1 MRQKIGEKFSG
12 RSSSYSRAPV
22 SLLASRLTLRVGGL
36 GRSDLGRRH
45 HPYAGIGLSVA
56 GMIAAAFGM
65 ITPVQGAVF
74 QELIDVAVIGN
85 ALRALYDGSAI
96 RAPGLL

>member
-1 MRQKIGEKFSG
+1 
-12 RSSSYSRAPV
+12 
-22 SLLASRLTLRVGGL
+22 
-36 GRSDLGRRH
+36 
-45 HPYAGIGLSVA
+45 
-56 GMIAAAFGM
+56 MIAAAFGM

>member
-1 MRQKIGEKFSG
+1 MWNHFMQGLNLLRQQC
-12 RSSSYSRAPV
+12 R
-22 SLLASRLTLRVGGL
+22 
-36 GRSDLGRRH
+36 GRRH